1 MGTTSAATIREE
13 RRALTERLEAWRQTK
28 LGPLTRYAIEVGLV
42 AGIYCGG
49 TARLGLRLGY
59 VHGSV
64 TALWPP
70 LSVGIAPLD
79 PEFAV
84 RGRPGHARGF
94 TLKRG
99 RPAA

>member
-1 MGTTSAATIREE
+1 MGKTSAATIREE

-28 LGPLTRYAIEVGLV
+28 PGPLTRYGIDVGLV
-42 AGIYCGG
+42 AGLYCG
-49 TARLGLRLGY
+49 TARLGLGLGY
-59 VHGSV
+59 VHGSL

-70 LSVGIAPLD
+70 LSVGIAPRD

-84 RGRPGHARGF
+84 RGRFGHARGF
-94 TLKRG
+94 TLKRR